1 MATQVIAELT
11 ERFKQPSK
19 PKPIRFKTITPGF
32 SYYNDLLITMVFNKT
47 LAEDVL
53 NSNKLKRLHKE
64 LDRLK
69 ELYLLIVEDG
79 LVITGP
85 LMLITGQLTSRSR
98 LSIRSKI
105 GYIEDEIRTINK
117 TFFQYM
123 KDPKFIELTTV
134 YAEAYQHTLDAKDKL
149 LKISK
154 EIYDILKP
162 GDFFE
167 RYLKDGDIDTVI
179 EGVIKSL
186 EYLLFRVRKDFSNSR
201 KLDELAE
208 LDELKFYN
216 MIDDVHD
223 DELDFYRK
231 TVTFEFLKEANA
243 FSKLDK
249 DIKKHK
255 QSLKTYID
263 SVSQLKIID
272 DHYKIYIY
280 KHIFKYSLLK
290 MPLKILIENISTL
303 LNEHSYAKLH
313 DLLYDR
319 LDQCDTPEEV
329 YLVGFTYLSGYVIK
343 KMQQVLIY

>member
-1 MATQVIAELT
+1 MDTHVIAELT

-19 PKPIRFKTITPGF
+19 PKPIGFKTITPDF
-32 SYYNDLLITMVFNKT
+32 SNYNVLLNTMIFNKT

-69 ELYLLIVEDG
+69 EDLLIVEEG
-79 LVITGP
+79 LVITGA
-85 LMLITGQLTSRSR
+85 LMPITEELNYQSR
-98 LSIRSKI
+98 LRSKI
-105 GYIEDEIRTINK
+105 GYIEDDIRMINK

-149 LKISK
+149 FKISV
-154 EIYDILKP
+154 EIYDILKQ

-167 RYLKDGDIDTVI
+167 RYLKDGDRDTI
-179 EGVIKSL
+179 IQGVIKSL
-186 EYLLFRVRKDFSNSR
+186 EYLLFRVREDYKSR
-201 KLDELAE
+201 DLTA
-208 LDELKFYN
+208 LKSYY
-216 MIDDVHD
+216 MSTDVYT
-223 DELDFYRK
+223 ESEFYRK
-231 TVTFEFLKEANA
+231 TVTFEYLKEE
-243 FSKLDK
+243 LDK
-249 DIKKHK
+249 YINKHE
-255 QSLKTYID
+255 QSLKTYQD
-263 SVSQLKIID
+263 LVSQLKTID

-290 MPLKILIENISTL
+290 MPLLVLIENISIL
-303 LNEHSYAKLH
+303 LNEDSYAKLH

-319 LDQCDTPEEV
+319 IDQCDTPEEV

-343 KMQQVLIY
+343 KMQQVLSEKF